1 MKNKLLVLICVLV
14 IIAVIYAVS
23 VFLMMRRERE
33 PAPPAQAEILGIKLK
48 PYGNGMRPYLEVET
62 RGNRMVSIRLS
73 KCGEQISENY
83 LRLDIFENISQ
94 NLYMT
99 TQDYETPEGGTYTVG
114 LYHNGDRVDEETISF
129 SGANLE
135 VITARLYQD
144 SENFW
149 FQIFNQGDL
158 PVWIYEVYL
167 EIIGENGD
175 YYQMGGKFIGPH
187 ETSLIKIHLGFFSV
201 KEYVILKLLDSTGKI
216 LHMDILHYDV
226 Y

>member
-1 MKNKLLVLICVLV
+1 MKDKLLILICVLV
-14 IIAVIYAVS
+14 IATVIYAS
-23 VFLMMRRERE
+23 VVLEIRVGGKS
-33 PAPPAQAEILGIKLK
+33 APPAQAEIIGIKLK

-73 KCGEQISENY
+73 KCGEQIDENY
-83 LRLDIFENISQ
+83 LHLDIFGEISQ

-99 TQDYETPEGGTYTVG
+99 TQDYETPESGAYTVG
-114 LYHNGDRVDEETISF
+114 LYYNKDRVDEETISF

-135 VITARLYQD
+135 VITARLYRD

-149 FQIFNQGDL
+149 IQVFNQGDL

-175 YYQMGGKFIGPH
+175 YYQTGGRFIGPH
-187 ETSLIKIHLGFFSV
+187 ETSLVKIHLGFFSV
-201 KEYVILKLLDSTGKI
+201 KEYVFLKFLDSTERI
-216 LHMDILHYDV
+216 LHTDVLHYEF